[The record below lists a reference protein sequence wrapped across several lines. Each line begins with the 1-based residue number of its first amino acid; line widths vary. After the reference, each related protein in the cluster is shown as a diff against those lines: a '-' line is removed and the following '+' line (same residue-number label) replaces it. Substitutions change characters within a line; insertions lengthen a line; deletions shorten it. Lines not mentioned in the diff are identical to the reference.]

1 MRRKDNAVMAI
12 GMIVLGL
19 LLIVLKGGVVDIA
32 MTVFAVSMIV
42 TAILD
47 FVNKRTND
55 GIIKAVLGVC
65 ILVFGWMF
73 VNLALYILGAV
84 LIVMGLMLLVNL
96 RRGSMFEDSNRA
108 LNYIRPIVMVVAGA
122 CLLFNQGGTSD
133 WIFIVGGI
141 MLLIEG
147 LLELVG

>member
-108 LNYIRPIVMVVAGA
+108 LNYIRPIVMVVAGV
-122 CLLFNQGGTSD
+122 CLLFNQGGTID

>member
-122 CLLFNQGGTSD
+122 CLLFNQGGTID